1 MSAVGRD
8 EKLLKKGSIKMKAF
22 DLTGKV
28 AIVTGST
35 SGIGIGVARVLAR
48 QGAQVIVTGRRE
60 ARGAEVV
67 KEIEAEGGKAAYHK
81 LDIMQEDSIKA
92 LIEDT
97 VKTYGKLDI
106 VVNNAANVNAEDGN
120 VADLKAE
127 QWDEMLTSDLKSV
140 FLVSKYAIKEMQ
152 KQQKGS
158 IINIGSTAGVAGNLG
173 WSAYGPAK
181 AGVANLTKNIA
192 YQYGKENIRCNCIQP
207 GLIVTPQNDANV
219 PDWYKQIYLDEIEVN
234 RYGCPEDIGYMALFF
249 ASDEAEFVTSQ
260 IVTVD
265 GGMMSHAPMYTALR
279 KMMEASQA

>member
-1 MSAVGRD
+1 MNT
-8 EKLLKKGSIKMKAF
+8 F

-35 SGIGIGVARVLAR
+35 SGIGIGIARVFAEH
-48 QGAQVIVTGRRE
+48 GAHVVVTGRRE
-60 ARGAEVV
+60 GRGAAVAA
-67 KEIEAEGGKAAYHK
+67 EIGEAGGKASFHK
-81 LDIMQEDSIKA
+81 LDIMDEGSISA

-97 VKTYGKLDI
+97 AKEYGHVDI

-120 VADLKAE
+120 VVDLTAA
-127 QWDEMLTSDLKSV
+127 QWDEMLTSDLRSV
-140 FLVSKYAIKEMQ
+140 FLMSKYAIKEMQ
-152 KQQKGS
+152 KQKKGS
-158 IINIGSTAGVAGNLG
+158 IINIGSTAGAAGNLG

-219 PDWYKQIYLDEIEVN
+219 AEYFRQIYLDEIEVN

-249 ASDEAEFVTSQ
+249 ASDEAGFVTSQ
-260 IVTVD
+260 IISVD
-265 GGMMSHAPMYTALR
+265 GGMMAHAPINTALR
-279 KMMEASQA
+279 KLSAEQ